1 VRELVLVSNI
11 QVVSNRTDRTRA
23 ALQRCALELFLRDG
37 YDATTVAAISRAA
50 GVSQMTF
57 FRHFPTKESVVLDDP
72 YDPVIAAK
80 VAAQPVTLPPLER
93 VRRGL
98 VQAWAGVGEPVDAD
112 VRARIRL
119 VAGHPRLRAGMW
131 ENTQRTERAVVD
143 ALLAGGVPRLQAIVA
158 AAACLGG
165 LTAALLDWAVD
176 DSGQPLGDRIAAALE
191 LLRPAGAS

>member
-1 VRELVLVSNI
+1 M
-11 QVVSNRTDRTRA
+11 
-23 ALQRCALELFLRDG
+23 ELFLRDG

-72 YDPVIAAK
+72 YDPVIAEQ

-165 LTAALLDWAVD
+165 LTAALLDWAID
-176 DSGQPLGDRIAAALE
+176 DSGQPLGERIAAALE
-191 LLRPAGAS
+191 LLRPAGAP